1 MSIIF
6 LNNQFAINNI
16 VERKYFELLTN
27 ENMTYEQNPEKCDK
41 ISHTGFGGNTFQ
53 AEKIANGKVLMQE

>member
-27 ENMTYEQNPEKCDK
+27 ENMTYEHFWN
-41 ISHTGFGGNTFQ
+41 
-53 AEKIANGKVLMQE
+53 AELIK